1 MADPKIRYDIEAG
14 VSGEADVNR
23 LAAELEKLD
32 DSLDPA
38 LAERARTTAQ
48 RIRELGQQ
56 QDAIDSFVRIKQ
68 ATTDAADALNKAQTE
83 AQNLARTIGT
93 TAAPT
98 RAQVRQL
105 DELKTAVRGAKD
117 ELERNTA
124 ELDKAR
130 IGLTALGVPT
140 EGLSRRQS
148 ELRTELEATSTE
160 LRQIATTADATRGLS
175 KIAQDT
181 EAATAG
187 LEDAQ
192 AAVVAFTSK
201 LASAEAPTAAEVAEL
216 GRLADAVQRSRTAL
230 EQQATALTSQRADL
244 SAAGVATGTLEARQS
259 ELAAQL
265 AATAT
270 QLQQVGTRSAALQG
284 FAQLVDQTENA
295 REALFLADRALDE
308 YRASLSATNAPTAA
322 QARQLGTLAEAARQ
336 AQIAFQAASASQA
349 TAAAS
354 LRSAGEDVDRL
365 VTSQT
370 RARAETSA
378 MAVAHREAA
387 AAAALQGNAFAAAG
401 ASQVQTAATVRQGLE
416 GIAGQLR
423 TLQQLAGAA
432 IGGQLLGGLVG
443 DVARTA
449 DAYSNLAARIRLVT
463 GEGQAFDRA
472 FQGVFDIATRT
483 NSSLESTGTLFQR
496 IAQAGKEIKLSNE
509 SALALTETINQ
520 AVQVSGGSAESADA
534 AVTQLIQGLQSG
546 VLRGEEFNSVMEQ
559 APRLARALADGLGVT
574 TDELRKQADAG
585 RLTSQVVIG
594 ALQGQADVVATEFN
608 KLPPTVG
615 RAIQNLSTEWTRYI
629 GEVDQA
635 NGISTKAA
643 QAIGLVAQNL
653 DVLGSALIA
662 AGKAWVAFKAFDLAA
677 TLMASARASM
687 DAAAAKNIDT
697 AATVANTAAVSA
709 NTVAHTANANVQQ
722 KKAQAY
728 RAAFSEVASGLG
740 VVETQAAKADAAVAR
755 AGATT
760 AGMFG
765 RVASVAARASQI
777 GLIITGVVATFSL
790 LKDGIDAASGALANW
805 LFNRSD
811 VGKAMKESEAEMR
824 AQAEALKESKRWADQ
839 HAQAQQQAADKAL
852 ELSKAARQLVS
863 EFEGMRAKGESV
875 ADSLEKVSKNLQ
887 LGDLQGIKDASAAL
901 DALALKGQIS
911 SKQVRDALAEAL
923 NGKDLGVFRAQAE
936 AAFDGS
942 AQGARRLAAAV
953 DAVGTESL
961 RRAGTSAQELQTGF
975 STAMNSAINDTDS
988 LIATIDKLG
997 AKGPEVGRT
1006 LSGSLDKTLDAANT
1020 ERAIQAVID
1029 RWTALGQQGLV
1040 TGEQL
1045 AAGLGKARAKLDEL
1059 RPGISSLDEALKAFG
1074 LKTRDE
1080 LQQTAEK
1087 YAAAWAQISTS
1098 TTTSLAD
1105 KAKAFAQFKEA
1116 AVAANNGIVPSS
1128 VALQEEML
1136 KVQLRGTDA
1145 GKALADAMDKA
1156 GGRVDDLR
1164 SRVTGLGEQLN
1175 TVSKTAGVIGG
1186 SKVADNPD
1194 QNTNP
1199 FSGAQPDYTLR
1210 NDLQAKFN
1218 AGTLT
1223 SADSEAAAANLAAAR
1238 ANQQAF
1244 GKVAGAKGFDEA
1256 VQLAVAIVDRV
1267 KNSGTGASASKSSS
1281 SNSSNSSSGNTTHN
1295 VNITLGGKTTTI
1307 NAASAADASALAD
1320 FMRQLQAAAGVSQ

>member
-14 VSGEADVNR
+14 VTGDADVNR

-32 DSLDPA
+32 ESLDPA

-56 QDAIDSFVRIKQ
+56 QDAIDSFVKIKQ
-68 ATTDAADALNKAQTE
+68 ASTDAADALDKAQTE
-83 AQNLARTIGT
+83 AQNLARTIST

-105 DELKTAVRGAKD
+105 EELKTAVRAAKD
-117 ELERNTA
+117 EQERQTA

-187 LEDAQ
+187 LQDAQ

-322 QARQLGTLAEAARQ
+322 QARQLGALAEAARQ
-336 AQIAFQAASASQA
+336 AQVQFQAASASQA
-349 TAAAS
+349 VAAAS

-365 VTSQT
+365 AASQT

-378 MAVAHREAA
+378 MAVAQREAA

-401 ASQVQTAATVRQGLE
+401 ATQVQTAAAVRQGLE

-463 GEGQAFDRA
+463 GEGQSFDAA

-496 IAQAGKEIKLSNE
+496 IAQAGREIKLTTAD
-509 SALALTETINQ
+509 ALSLTETINQ
-520 AVQVSGGSAESADA
+520 AIQVSGGSAESADA
-534 AVTQLIQGLQSG
+534 AIIQLIQGLQSG
-546 VLRGEEFNSVMEQ
+546 VLRGEEFNSVLEQ

-574 TDELRKQADAG
+574 TGELRKQSEAG

-615 RAIQNLSTEWTRYI
+615 RAIQNLSTEWTRYV
-629 GEVDQA
+629 GEVDKA
-635 NGISTKAA
+635 NGISAAAASAVNALASNLDTLGTVLIGVGKAAAAYQALRIAQTFLGIGQAA
-643 QAIGLVAQNL
+643 QA
-653 DVLGSALIA
+653 
-662 AGKAWVAFKAFDLAA
+662 
-677 TLMASARASM
+677 
-687 DAAAAKNIDT
+687 AAAAKAQET
-697 AATVANTAAVSA
+697 AATVANTAAQA
-709 NTVAHTANANVQQ
+709 GNTVATAANTAAKLANA
-722 KKAQAY
+722 QAT
-728 RAAFSEVASGLG
+728 ASG
-740 VVETQAAKADAAVAR
+740 
-755 AGATT
+755 
-760 AGMFG
+760 
-765 RVASVAARASQI
+765 SVAAAN
-777 GLIITGVVATFSL
+777 
-790 LKDGIDAASGALANW
+790 AAALAGRLASVMSTLKTLSFVGLLTN
-805 LFNRSD
+805 LTSIGEALGEG
-811 VGKAMKESEAEMR
+811 VAKLMGYGKASKELESQLRVEATV
-824 AQAEALKESKRWADQ
+824 AAENARQKHAL
-839 HAQAQQQAADKAL
+839 AQAQQQATDKAL
-852 ELSKAARQLVS
+852 ELSKASRQLIAD
-863 EFEGMRAKGESV
+863 FEGMRAKGESV

-887 LGDLQGIKDASAAL
+887 LGDLQGIKDAGAAL

-911 SKQVRDALAEAL
+911 SKQVRDALADAL

-1029 RWTALGQQGLV
+1029 RWTALGQQGVV

-1045 AAGLGKARAKLDEL
+1045 AAGLSKARAKLDEL

-1080 LQQTAEK
+1080 LQQTSDK

-1164 SRVTGLGEQLN
+1164 TRVTGLGEQLN
-1175 TVSKTAGVIGG
+1175 SVSKTAGVIGG

-1194 QNTNP
+1194 KNPNP
-1199 FSGAQPDYTLR
+1199 FSGSQPDYTLR
-1210 NDLQAKFN
+1210 NDLKSKFD

-1223 SADSEAAAANLAAAR
+1223 SADAEAAAANLAAAR
-1238 ANQQAF
+1238 ANQQSF
-1244 GKVAGAKGFDEA
+1244 GKVAGAKGFNEA
-1256 VQLAVAIVDRV
+1256 VDLALAIVDRV
-1267 KNSGTGASASKSSS
+1267 KNSGTGASSAASKATA
-1281 SNSSNSSSGNTTHN
+1281 GNTTHN
-1295 VNITLGGKTTTI
+1295 VNITLGGKTTTVST
-1307 NAASAADASALAD
+1307 ASAADANTLAD
-1320 FMRQLQAAAGVSQ
+1320 FMKQLQAAAGVYQ

>member
-32 DSLDPA
+32 ESLDPA

-56 QDAIDSFVRIKQ
+56 QDAIDSFVKIKQ
-68 ATTDAADALNKAQTE
+68 ASTDAADALDKAQTE
-83 AQNLARTIGT
+83 AQNLARTIST

-105 DELKTAVRGAKD
+105 EELKTAVRAAKD
-117 ELERNTA
+117 EQERQTA

-181 EAATAG
+181 EAASAG
-187 LEDAQ
+187 LQDAQ

-322 QARQLGTLAEAARQ
+322 QARQLGTLAESARQ

-365 VTSQT
+365 VVSQT

-463 GEGQAFDRA
+463 GEGQAFDAA

-496 IAQAGKEIKLSNE
+496 IAQAGKEIKLTTAD
-509 SALALTETINQ
+509 ALSLTETINQ
-520 AVQVSGGSAESADA
+520 AIQVSGGSAESADA
-534 AVTQLIQGLQSG
+534 AIIQLIQGLQSG

-574 TDELRKQADAG
+574 TGELRKQAEAG

-608 KLPPTVG
+608 KLPVTVG
-615 RAIQNLSTEWTRYI
+615 RALQNLSTEWTRYI
-629 GEVDQA
+629 GETDKA
-635 NGISTKAA
+635 TGSSATAA
-643 QAIGLVAQNL
+643 QAIGALANNL
-653 DVLGSALIA
+653 GTVGSALIA
-662 AGKAWVAFKAFDLAA
+662 AGKAWIAFKAFDLAA
-677 TLMASARASM
+677 VFSAKAG
-687 DAAAAKNIDT
+687 AARL
-697 AATVANTAAVSA
+697 AATAVAGETLAVAANTTAVAANTAAQLA
-709 NTVAHTANANVQQ
+709 NN
-722 KKAQAY
+722 
-728 RAAFSEVASGLG
+728 
-740 VVETQAAKADAAVAR
+740 AAKSGGLAAGAR
-755 AGATT
+755 LGGTFAGLRSQVIAGAASLGSWGAAIAGAT
-760 AGMFG
+760 A
-765 RVASVAARASQI
+765 AYSVLS
-777 GLIITGVVATFSL
+777 
-790 LKDGIDAASGALANW
+790 DGIHGASSSLADW
-805 LFNRSD
+805 LYEQSD
-811 VGKAMKESEAEMR
+811 VGKAMRESEADAR
-824 AQAEALKESKRWADQ
+824 AQAEVFKENKRYSDEY
-839 HAQAQQQAADKAL
+839 AQAQQRASDSTLGHSKASKQLVADFLGAREKGDDVTTALEKLAKAL
-852 ELSKAARQLVS
+852 R
-863 EFEGMRAKGESV
+863 
-875 ADSLEKVSKNLQ
+875 
-887 LGDLQGIKDASAAL
+887 LGDLKGIQDAGAAL
-901 DALALKGQIS
+901 DDLRGKAELTKS
-911 SKQVRDALAEAL
+911 QVQKTLSDALD
-923 NGKDLGVFRAQAE
+923 GKDLGQFRVQAE

-942 AQGARRLAAAV
+942 EQGARRLKDAV
-953 DAVGTESL
+953 DAIGEQAL
-961 RRAGTSAQELQTGF
+961 KRAGLSAQELGTGF
-975 STAMNSAINDTDS
+975 SAAANSAINDVDE
-988 LIATIDKLG
+988 LKNKVVELG
-997 AKGPEVGRT
+997 AKGPEVGKA
-1006 LSGSLDKTLDAANT
+1006 LSSGLDRALDASNT
-1020 ERAIQAVID
+1020 ERSVQAVID
-1029 RWTALGQQGLV
+1029 RWA
-1040 TGEQL
+1040 E
-1045 AAGLGKARAKLDEL
+1045 LGK
-1059 RPGISSLDEALKAFG
+1059 
-1074 LKTRDE
+1074 
-1080 LQQTAEK
+1080 Q
-1087 YAAAWAQISTS
+1087 
-1098 TTTSLAD
+1098 
-1105 KAKAFAQFKEA
+1105 
-1116 AVAANNGIVPSS
+1116 
-1128 VALQEEML
+1128 
-1136 KVQLRGTDA
+1136 
-1145 GKALADAMDKA
+1145 
-1156 GGRVDDLR
+1156 
-1164 SRVTGLGEQLN
+1164 
-1175 TVSKTAGVIGG
+1175 
-1186 SKVADNPD
+1186 
-1194 QNTNP
+1194 
-1199 FSGAQPDYTLR
+1199 
-1210 NDLQAKFN
+1210 
-1218 AGTLT
+1218 
-1223 SADSEAAAANLAAAR
+1223 
-1238 ANQQAF
+1238 
-1244 GKVAGAKGFDEA
+1244 
-1256 VQLAVAIVDRV
+1256 
-1267 KNSGTGASASKSSS
+1267 
-1281 SNSSNSSSGNTTHN
+1281 
-1295 VNITLGGKTTTI
+1295 
-1307 NAASAADASALAD
+1307 
-1320 FMRQLQAAAGVSQ
+1320 